1 MALTLHV
8 TSYKNH
14 SPLTELSVTV
24 NEEGC
29 TIGRASSN
37 DFVLPD
43 VERIISHQHASIQF
57 ENGSYYLSDNS
68 INGVFINHAPDPVG
82 QGNKILLHDGDIL
95 TIGKYDCAISIAAL
109 QEPAANSLLD
119 KAMWQPPLHSAAEE
133 KKPNLIYS
141 TDPEPAQ
148 HIPPQSN
155 QDPHLSSSSGSGPV
169 DDYFQPPEAIR
180 EDWDELTGL
189 LREVKI
195 DPAQIIDESVTPQII
210 PEPVTPQVIPELV
223 TPEAIP
229 EPVTP
234 QIIPEPV
241 TPQTIPEPVT
251 PEAIP
256 EPVTPQVIPEP
267 VIPEAIPEPVIEQQ
281 TPAPHIL
288 PAKDEKPAV
297 KPAAKQ
303 YGDARETANLNQQM
317 VDAFLAG
324 TGLTEVKLEPEA
336 MISFMHTAGQS
347 LREFTQGYKQVLST
361 RTSLKNEFRLEMT
374 TMQPVENNPLKL
386 SLDVEDALSKLL
398 LPSMRGYLPPIEAIQ
413 EATDDLQA
421 HQMALL
427 AGLRAALSSLVALF
441 DPEALEKDLHKAS
454 TFDNLLPAI
463 RKARY
468 WELFKA
474 SYKTAA
480 ADAENDFLHFL
491 GDEFTTAYE
500 QQIQRLNS
508 IRHKNNQ

>member
-14 SPLTELSVTV
+14 SPLTELSVIV

-29 TIGRASSN
+29 TIGRATSN

-43 VERIISHQHASIQF
+43 VERIISHRHASIQF
-57 ENGSYYLSDNS
+57 EGGSYYLSDNS
-68 INGVFINHAPDPVG
+68 TNGVFINHAPDPVG

-95 TIGKYDCAISIAAL
+95 TIGMYDCAISIAAQ
-109 QEPAANSLLD
+109 QEPAVNSLLD

-155 QDPHLSSSSGSGPV
+155 QAPHLSSSSDSGPV

-195 DPAQIIDESVTPQII
+195 DPAQIIEES
-210 PEPVTPQVIPELV
+210 
-223 TPEAIP
+223 
-229 EPVTP
+229 
-234 QIIPEPV
+234 V
-241 TPQTIPEPVT
+241 TPQTIPEPVSPQVIPEPIT

-267 VIPEAIPEPVIEQQ
+267 VTPEATPEPVIEQQ

-288 PAKDEKPAV
+288 PAKDEKRAV
-297 KPAAKQ
+297 KPATKQ
-303 YGDARETANLNQQM
+303 YGDTQETANLNQQM

-374 TMQPVENNPLKL
+374 TMQPAENNPLKL
-386 SLDVEDALSKLL
+386 SVDVEDALSKLL

-491 GDEFTTAYE
+491 GDEFTMAYE
-500 QQIQRLNS
+500 QQIQRLKN